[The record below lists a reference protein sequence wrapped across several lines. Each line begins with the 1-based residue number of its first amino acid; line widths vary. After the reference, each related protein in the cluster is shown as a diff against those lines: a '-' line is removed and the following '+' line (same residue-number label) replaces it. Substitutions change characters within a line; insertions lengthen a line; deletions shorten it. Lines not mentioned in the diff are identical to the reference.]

1 MNINLRI
8 LIVDDHAVVR
18 QGLKHI
24 LVEEWAGAVFGEA
37 QNVSELLPLFRKA
50 TWDVVLLDINM
61 PGRSGLDVLRDL
73 RQEKPQIPVLVLSG
87 HPEDQ
92 YAVRVL
98 RSGASGYLP
107 KETAPDDLIKA
118 IRKVLEGGKYVSA
131 SLAEQLAFGLGG
143 DNQKVPHETLSDREY
158 QVMCLLA
165 SGRTSTQIAE
175 ELMLSVKTI
184 STFRT
189 RVLAKMNMKTNAELT
204 HYAIQNSLVE

>member
-1 MNINLRI
+1 MNINLRV